1 MIITKTPFRVSF
13 FGGGCDLPGYFVNK
27 ESLILST
34 TIDKYAYVNV
44 RHLPKF
50 FDYTNEIVYSKIEQV
65 KNESEIIHPLVRK
78 CMEMLDMHE
87 MRVCYDADLPARTGL
102 GTSSSFAVG
111 MLNAFYALKAKYKDN
126 KILSSDAILLERV
139 LCKEAGGF
147 QDQIAA
153 SFGGFNK
160 ITFKQNS
167 FTKEELDLLSGV
179 STANLSE
186 EERKE
191 FSSKISKSYEVVK
204 VDIEDD
210 KKNRFKK
217 NLLLYFTGI
226 VRNSFEIQTDV
237 SKSVRQVD
245 KEKTMDE
252 MNHLSHT
259 ALKFFES
266 NKLSDLDEVGRL
278 LDETWK
284 LKRSISNRISN
295 STIDELYDKAI
306 KNGALGGKLLGAG
319 GGGFLLFY
327 VPEEKQDEFRKS
339 FANLLE
345 IPFNFDE
352 YGTKLIYN
360 VPETDWDKG
369 KWLNNF
375 T

>member
-13 FGGGCDLPGYFVNK
+13 FGGGCDLPGFFNKK

-111 MLNAFYALKAKYKDN
+111 LLNAFYALKAKYKDN
-126 KILSSDAILLERV
+126 KILSSDAIFLERV
-139 LCKEAGGF
+139 LCAEAGGF

-160 ITFKQNS
+160 ITFHKNA
-167 FTKEELDLLSGV
+167 FDDKELDYLAGNVNNVAMSK
-179 STANLSE
+179 E
-186 EERKE
+186 DRKS
-191 FSSKISKSYEVVK
+191 FSDRISKSYNVEK
-204 VDIEDD
+204 VEIESN
-210 KKNRFKK
+210 KYEIFQK

-226 VRNSFEIQTDV
+226 VRNSFESQTDV
-237 SKSVRQVD
+237 SKSVKESD
-245 KEKTMDE
+245 KEKTMNE
-252 MNHLSHT
+252 MNDLAYS
-259 ALKFFES
+259 ALKYFES
-266 NKLSDLDEVGRL
+266 NKESDLDEVGTL

-284 LKRSISNRISN
+284 LKRSISNKISN
-295 STIDELYDKAI
+295 ATIDELYEKA
-306 KNGALGGKLLGAG
+306 KNAGALGGKLLGAG

-327 VPEEKQDEFRKS
+327 VPFEKQGAFRKE
-339 FANLLE
+339 FDGLLE
-345 IPFNFDE
+345 IPFRFDE

-360 VPETDWDKG
+360 VPETDWN
-369 KWLNNF
+369 LN
-375 T
+375 

>member
-13 FGGGCDLPGYFVNK
+13 FGGGCDLPDFFNK
-27 ESLILST
+27 KKSLVLST

-65 KNESEIIHPLVRK
+65 KDESEIIHPLVRK

-111 MLNAFYALKAKYKDN
+111 LLNAFYALKAKYKDN
-126 KILSSDAILLERV
+126 KILSSDAIFLERV
-139 LCKEAGGF
+139 LCAEAGGF

-160 ITFKQNS
+160 ITFKENV
-167 FTKEELDLLSGV
+167 FNDKELSLLSGGV
-179 STANLSE
+179 KDLKISKE
-186 EERKE
+186 DRKA
-191 FSSKISKSYEVVK
+191 FSDTISKSYTVEK
-204 VDIEDD
+204 VEIEND
-210 KKNRFKK
+210 KYEMFQK

-226 VRNSFEIQTDV
+226 VRNSFEIQADV
-237 SKSVRQVD
+237 SRSVKESD
-245 KEKTMDE
+245 KEKTMNE
-252 MNHLSHT
+252 MNDLAYS
-259 ALKFFES
+259 ALKYFES
-266 NKLSDLDEVGRL
+266 NKKQDLDEVGAL

-284 LKRSISNRISN
+284 LKRSISSKISN
-295 STIDELYDKAI
+295 AAIDELYEKA
-306 KNGALGGKLLGAG
+306 KKAGALGGKLLGAG

-327 VPEEKQDEFRKS
+327 VPHEKQESFRKQ
-339 FANLLE
+339 FDGLLE
-345 IPFNFDE
+345 IPFRFDE

-360 VPETDWDKG
+360 VPETDWN
-369 KWLNNF
+369 LN
-375 T
+375 